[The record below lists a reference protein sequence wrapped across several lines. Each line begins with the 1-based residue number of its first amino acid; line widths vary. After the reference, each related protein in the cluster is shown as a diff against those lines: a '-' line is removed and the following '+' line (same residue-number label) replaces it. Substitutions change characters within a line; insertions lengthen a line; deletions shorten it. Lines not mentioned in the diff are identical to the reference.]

1 MNLKSNTGTTWHGDE
16 KIVLD
21 LRGNG
26 GGYLAAAISIA
37 DEFLSDG
44 NMIVYTEGR
53 QEGIQKVLQRD
64 RGYLKAYRLWSLLM
78 KVLPLQ
84 VKLLQAQ
91 FKITTEAQL
100 LVVEL
105 LEKAWYRRKKISR
118 RVGISLN
125 DCTLLHPCWQVYSK
139 TLRQRNSCL

>member
-1 MNLKSNTGTTWHGDE
+1 M
-16 KIVLD
+16 LD

-105 LEKAWYRRKKISR
+105 LEKAWYRRKKLADGSAFRLTIAR
-118 RVGISLN
+118 YYTPVGRCIQKPYDKGIVAYETDLEN
-125 DCTLLHPCWQVYSK
+125 RLKQG
-139 TLRQRNSCL
+139 N